1 MKKLLQAAIDLKCVD
16 VVGAQENEDIIL
28 PEPRKDRGCSV
39 MKALAERVSIRE
51 CSTKDLSLNDLSDL
65 LWAANG
71 INRSE
76 DGRRTAPSALNKQ
89 DIDIYVFTDEAVY
102 LYNPVEHSLVFV
114 KDGDNRYVLAGP
126 PSPARCQDF
135 VKDFPL
141 ILLYV
146 SDLSR
151 FGMEGDKVRLM
162 AALDA
167 GIVSQ
172 NVSLF
177 CSAVKLATVPR
188 MSMDLEAV
196 KEILELSDNQI
207 PLMNNPVGYIKE

>member
-1 MKKLLQAAIDLKCVD
+1 MKKLLQSAIGLKCID
-16 VVGAQENEDIIL
+16 GVGTQKNEDIYL
-28 PEPRKDRGCSV
+28 PEPHKDRGCSV
-39 MKALAERVSIRE
+39 MRALAERISMRE
-51 CSTKDLSLNDLSDL
+51 CLEKDLNLNDISDL

-71 INRSE
+71 INRDK

-102 LYNPVEHSLVFV
+102 LYNPIGHSLVFM
-114 KDGDNRYVLAGP
+114 KDGDYRYALAGP
-126 PSPARCQDF
+126 PSPARSQDF
-135 VKDFPL
+135 AKDFPL

-151 FGMEGDKVRLM
+151 FEMEGDKVRLM

-172 NVSLF
+172 NVNLF

-188 MSMDLEAV
+188 VSMDLEAV
-196 KEILELSDNQI
+196 KEILQLSDNQI
-207 PLMNNPVGYIKE
+207 PIMNNPVGYIKE